1 MALVSAVSLACA
13 RTMTNDRM
21 LAYRNY
27 ITRWVGELPRI
38 YSNSRKRTNFHMAI
52 HVYDFLRL
60 FGPVRSWWSFPF
72 ERLVGQLQR
81 LPHNHK
87 FGIYHFSYDHVSR
100 SISVVG
106 ELETT
111 MGATFIK
118 AAKLKHWL
126 ARPDCPE
133 FLKECKIV
141 FDKAFGSTWT
151 KSDSEIIAE
160 SAFRP
165 VPDALRG
172 IISERRVA
180 LRARHKFDNTFF
192 CRSST
197 HVGNSLVL
205 FYPGGNRSETPV
217 PGSIEYIV
225 AKPNNNI
232 VYVVRQQ
239 LPAPPGALDPFRF
252 YPHFPAKIYSRELS
266 KQRQVVQPDSVLS
279 HYARWNFDKDRAVVL
294 TLSRVSPYLIYYHSI
309 RYLQDNPQD

>member
-1 MALVSAVSLACA
+1 MALVSAVSLTCA
-13 RTMTNDRM
+13 RTMTNNRM
-21 LAYRNY
+21 LAYRSY
-27 ITRWVGELPRI
+27 ITHWIGELPHI

-52 HVYDFLRL
+52 HVYDFLCL
-60 FGPVRSWWSFPF
+60 FGLVRSWWSFLF

-87 FGIYHFSYDHVSR
+87 FGIYHLSYDHASH
-100 SISVVG
+100 SISMID
-106 ELETT
+106 ELEAI

-160 SAFRP
+160 SAFHP
-165 VPDALRG
+165 APDALKS
-172 IISERRVA
+172 IISERQVA
-180 LRARHKFDNTFF
+180 LRARHKFDSTFF
-192 CRSST
+192 CHSST

-205 FYPGGNRSETPV
+205 FYSGDNHSETPV

-232 VYVVRQQ
+232 VYVVHQQ
-239 LPAPPGALDPFRF
+239 LPAPPSALDPFRF
-252 YPHFPAKIYSRELS
+252 YPQFSAKIYSRELS
-266 KQRQVVQPDSVLS
+266 KQRQVVQLDSVLS
-279 HYARWNFDKDRAVVL
+279 HYARWTFDKNIVVVL
-294 TLSRVSPYLIYYHSI
+294 TLSHVSPYLIYYHSI
-309 RYLQDNPQD
+309 RYLHDNQQD

>member
-1 MALVSAVSLACA
+1 
-13 RTMTNDRM
+13 
-21 LAYRNY
+21 
-27 ITRWVGELPRI
+27 
-38 YSNSRKRTNFHMAI
+38 
-52 HVYDFLRL
+52 
-60 FGPVRSWWSFPF
+60 
-72 ERLVGQLQR
+72 
-81 LPHNHK
+81 
-87 FGIYHFSYDHVSR
+87 
-100 SISVVG
+100 VVG
-106 ELETT
+106 ELEAT
-111 MGATFIK
+111 MGASFIK

-160 SAFRP
+160 SAFCP
-165 VPDALRG
+165 VPDALKG

-205 FYPGGNRSETPV
+205 FYPGDNPSETPV

-225 AKPNNNI
+225 AKPNKDI

-239 LPAPPGALDPFRF
+239 LPAPPGALDLFRF
-252 YPHFPAKIYSRELS
+252 YSHFPAKIYSRELS
-266 KQRQVVQPDSVLS
+266 KQRQVIRPASVLS
-279 HYARWNFDKDRAVVL
+279 HYARWNFDKGRAVVL
-294 TLSRVSPYLIYYHSI
+294 TLSRVSPDLLYYCLI